1 MDNDKRHAE
10 FEIDYLENDEVRISA
25 DGFSIST
32 EYIPEKGRSRTRM
45 TAANILFSSFA
56 L

>member
-1 MDNDKRHAE
+1 MKTDRRHAE
-10 FEIDYLENDEVRISA
+10 FEIDYLDNDEVRIDT

-32 EYIPEKGRSRTRM
+32 QYLPDSRRPRRTM

>member
-1 MDNDKRHAE
+1 MDTDSRHAE
-10 FEIDYLENDEVRISA
+10 FEIDYLENDEVRISSE
-25 DGFSIST
+25 GFSIST
-32 EYIPEKGRSRTRM
+32 EYLPDNRRPRRKM

>member
-1 MDNDKRHAE
+1 MDNDQRHAE
-10 FEIDYLENDEVRISA
+10 FEIDYLEDDEVRISS

-32 EYIPEKGRSRTRM
+32 EYLPDNRRPRRKM